1 MDKKKPKYFN
11 SWKGQVL
18 KAIIKDGVVTWRG
31 LQKATKLKES
41 NLNKALSE
49 LLTLKLLTKHNQYYL
64 VQNDQLI
71 TEYLNYFQARKPKR
85 KIVKDQYHAELVEYV
100 VQKSLFGGPG
110 HQTTIEYQTQDK
122 GTYRYIDVLKWSFR
136 DKIPHIAIFE
146 IKPRID
152 DFGATIRQIKYYKSL
167 IDHPSEPNFGDYPEK
182 ELFTYLVLLATK
194 ENFTAFHQFRN
205 SLLVSDL
212 DFIMFVKLSKRND
225 KTYGLKGFN
234 HAIFNTLNKWI
245 LE

>member
-18 KAIIKDGVVTWRG
+18 KAIIKDGIVTWRG
-31 LQKATKLKES
+31 LQSATNLSEAS
-41 NLNKALSE
+41 LNKALSE

-71 TEYLNYFQARKPKR
+71 AEYLNYYQARKAKR

-100 VQKSLFGGPG
+100 VRQPLFSGPG
-110 HQTTIEYQTQDK
+110 HQTTIEYQTQDQ
-122 GTYRYIDVLKWSFR
+122 GTYRYIDVMKWYFR
-136 DKIPHIAIFE
+136 DETPHITIFE

-167 IDHPSEPNFGDYPEK
+167 IEHPTEPNFGAYPEK
-182 ELFTYLVLLATK
+182 EILTYLVLQATR
-194 ENFTAFHQFRN
+194 ENFDAFYQYRD
-205 SLLVSDL
+205 SLNPSDL
-212 DFIMFVKLSKRND
+212 DFIMFVKFTNKQD
-225 KTYGLKGFN
+225 KIYPLKDFS
-234 HAIFNTLNKWI
+234 HAIFNPLRKWI
-245 LE
+245 LR